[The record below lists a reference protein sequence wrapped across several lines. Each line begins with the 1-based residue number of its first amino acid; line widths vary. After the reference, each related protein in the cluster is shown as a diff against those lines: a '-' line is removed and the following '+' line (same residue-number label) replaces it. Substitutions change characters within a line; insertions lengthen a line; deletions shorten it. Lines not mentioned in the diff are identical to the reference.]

1 MKNKVFKIYLLALF
15 IYLFPLISLLMF
27 ILVSIFGGADYIY
40 MFFWVLFL
48 TGWLPCGLIGM
59 ILFAIGLRKSIKNN
73 DNFNK
78 NLGKAGLLSGLFPLF
93 CGILGLMLI
102 YVVLG

>member
-59 ILFAIGLRKSIKNN
+59 ILFTIGLKKY
-73 DNFNK
+73 DNCHK
-78 NLGKAGLLSGLFPLF
+78 KLGTIGLCCGLLPFIFGIIGGLV
-93 CGILGLMLI
+93 
-102 YVVLG
+102 YVVVGGGG